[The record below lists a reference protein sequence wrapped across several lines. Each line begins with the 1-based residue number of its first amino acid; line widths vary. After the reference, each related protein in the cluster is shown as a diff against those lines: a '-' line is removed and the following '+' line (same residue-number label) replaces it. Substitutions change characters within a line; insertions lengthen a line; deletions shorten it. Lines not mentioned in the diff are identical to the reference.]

1 MEYIG
6 ILAAILTSTAFA
18 PQAIKT
24 IRTKE
29 TESLSL
35 GMYCI
40 FSSGVAC
47 WLAYGIY
54 LKDLPLIAANTL
66 TLIFSL
72 TILVLKIKHG

>member
-6 ILAAILTSTAFA
+6 FIAAFLTTISFA

-24 IRTKE
+24 IRTKS

-35 GMYCI
+35 GMYLTFTI
-40 FSSGVAC
+40 GVGC

-54 LKDLPLIAANTL
+54 LGDAPIIFANSI
-66 TLIFSL
+66 TLILTS